1 MRRPLIAATLG
12 AATWAFLAAAPAI
25 AQLELPRIPVSGA
38 PQDIAANLQLLLL
51 LTVLSLAP
59 AILLLMTA
67 FTRIVIVLS
76 FVRQA
81 MGTQMMPPNQV
92 IIGLAMFL
100 TFFVMA
106 PTLTEI
112 NSKAIQ
118 PYMGNQITQAQA
130 FDRAQAPLR
139 KFMFKQTRQKDLA
152 LFVHMAK
159 LPRPRNMNDIP
170 TWVLVPSFIISEIKT
185 AFQIGFVIY
194 LPFLVIDMIVS
205 SLLMSMGMMMLPP
218 VMISLP
224 FKIIL
229 FVLVDGWHLLSRS
242 LVASF
247 Q

>member
-1 MRRPLIAATLG
+1 MVAAGGVL
-12 AATWAFLAAAPAI
+12 LAAMPAM
-25 AQLELPRIPVSGA
+25 AQLTVPKIPLSTA
-38 PQDIAANLQLLLL
+38 PQDIASNLQLLLL
-51 LTVLSLAP
+51 LTVLSLVP
-59 AILLLMTA
+59 SILLLMTA

-106 PTLTEI
+106 PTIGDI
-112 NSKAIQ
+112 NTQAVQ
-118 PYMGNQITQAQA
+118 PYMANQITQAEA
-130 FDRAQAPLR
+130 FDRAQKPIR
-139 KFMFKQTRQKDLA
+139 KFMFRQVRQKDLA

-159 LPRPRNMNDIP
+159 LPRPRNPNDIP
-170 TWVLVPSFIISEIKT
+170 TWVLVPAFIISEIKT

-229 FVLVDGWHLLSRS
+229 FVLVDGWNLLCGS
-242 LVASF
+242 LVKSF
-247 Q
+247 GGG

>member
-1 MRRPLIAATLG
+1 MKRLSTLSLALG
-12 AATWAFLAAAPAI
+12 AWALAQAPAL
-25 AQLELPRIPVSGA
+25 AQLAVPRIPVSGA
-38 PQDIAANLQLLLL
+38 PQDVAANLQLLAL

-59 AILLLMTA
+59 AILLLMTS

-76 FVRQA
+76 FTRQA

-106 PTLTEI
+106 PTLGEI
-112 NSKAIQ
+112 NTKALQ
-118 PYMGNQITQAQA
+118 PYMANQITQAVA
-130 FDRAQAPLR
+130 LDRAQAPIR

-159 LPRPRNMNDIP
+159 LQRPRNPNDIP
-170 TWVLVPSFIISEIKT
+170 TYVLVPAFVISEIKT

-194 LPFLVIDMIVS
+194 LPFLVIDMIVA

-224 FKIIL
+224 FKLIL
-229 FVLVDGWHLLSRS
+229 FVLVDGWHLLSRA
-242 LVASF
+242 LVSSF

>member
-1 MRRPLIAATLG
+1 MRRPWVGATM
-12 AATWAFLAAAPAI
+12 LAAGGVLLAAMPAM
-25 AQLELPRIPVSGA
+25 AQLTVPKIPLSTS
-38 PQDIAANLQLLLL
+38 PQDIASNLQLLLL
-51 LTVLSLAP
+51 LTVLSLVP
-59 AILLLMTA
+59 SILLLMTA

-106 PTLTEI
+106 PTIGDI
-112 NSKAIQ
+112 NTQAIQ
-118 PYMGNQITQAQA
+118 PYMANQITQSEA
-130 FDRAQAPLR
+130 FDRAQKPIR

-159 LPRPRNMNDIP
+159 LPRPRNPNDIP

-229 FVLVDGWHLLSRS
+229 FVLVDGWHLLSRA